1 MNQAKVKCYKINL
14 EEPKLRFKHPNWV
27 IICCG
32 QITIFI
38 EKIVETRKFN
48 RAEPVDCG
56 ISRKTAYTVHVK
68 SSVGRLFHKLRV
80 SVERGLGMPIFTA
93 NCTDDLSRLIESI
106 LPQNDVTRYCFQYL
120 QHYSTLELEVL
131 IKMLNYLTLLKLLP

>member
-14 EEPKLRFKHPNWV
+14 EELKLQFKHPDWV

-38 EKIVETRKFN
+38 EETEADKRDLDKIVETMNNIKDRKFDI
-48 RAEPVDCG
+48 AEPVDCG
-56 ISRKTAYTVHVK
+56 ISRKTAYIVHVK

-80 SVERGLGMPIFTA
+80 SVERGLGVPIFTA
-93 NCTDDLSRLIESI
+93 NCTDDLSRLIEKIENI
-106 LPQNDVTRYCFQYL
+106 L
-120 QHYSTLELEVL
+120 SS
-131 IKMLNYLTLLKLLP
+131 K